1 MAGDGGKK
9 LIPWRDTVTRIGLFF
24 DLDNNGTGFRT
35 EILAGLTTF
44 LATMYIIF
52 VNPAIV
58 QAAGM
63 PASGVMTATILVS
76 ALASIGMGLYAR
88 NPIVVAPGMSLNHLF
103 AYSVVKVGGVPWETA
118 LGCVFW
124 SGVLFF
130 LLACCD
136 RRKWLVNS
144 IPREL
149 RFGFAGGIGLFI
161 ALIGLETAGIASG
174 GASPARFGPVMFVF
188 LAGLVITAILMARQ
202 VRGSFILGIFATT
215 LLAWTVGRLWGDAS
229 GAVGGAATLV
239 AWTGWWAPPD
249 FSLFARVDLLGAL
262 KIGHWPVILVFLFSC
277 FFDSLGTCV
286 GVCEAGN
293 LVDEEGVPRRLGR
306 TLRANALGLAV
317 APLLGSTPATAYIES
332 ATGVKEGGRTGLTAV
347 VAGLLFLPFLFL
359 SPLLSLVPAV
369 ATAPVLV
376 LVGVFMLKP
385 LIYLRWE
392 RFDETVPFFLALIL
406 MPLSHSISVGIIW
419 GCLSWTAI
427 KVGCGR
433 WRQVPPFLWVMDG
446 VMIVVL
452 LTSGRLFH

>member
-1 MAGDGGKK
+1 MAGEGEPKVV
-9 LIPWRDTVTRIGLFF
+9 LRREMATRIGLFF
-24 DLDNNGTGFRT
+24 DLNNNGTDIPT
-35 EILAGLTTF
+35 EILAGLTSF

-58 QAAGM
+58 QASGM
-63 PASGVMTATILVS
+63 PAAGVLTATVLVS
-76 ALASIGMGLYAR
+76 ALASIGMGLWAK
-88 NPIVVAPGMSLNHLF
+88 NPIVIAPGMSLNHLF
-103 AYSVVKVGGVPWETA
+103 AYGIVKAGGVAWETA

-124 SGVLFF
+124 SGAIFFVLASF
-130 LLACCD
+130 D
-136 RRKWLVNS
+136 RRNWLVNS

-161 ALIGLETAGIASG
+161 ALLGLETAGIASG
-174 GASPARFGPVMFVF
+174 AASSGRFGPATLVF
-188 LAGLVITAILMARQ
+188 LTGLVVTAILMARQ
-202 VRGSFILGIFATT
+202 VRGSFILGIGATT
-215 LLAWTVGRLWGDAS
+215 LFAWTVGLAQGS
-229 GAVGGAATLV
+229 GAAATG
-239 AWTGWWAPPD
+239 AMAASFSGWWAAPD
-249 FSLFARVDLLGAL
+249 FSLLARVDLWGAL
-262 KIGHWPVILVFLFSC
+262 KIAHWPVILVFLFSC
-277 FFDSLGTCV
+277 FFDGLGTCV

-306 TLRANALGLAV
+306 MLQANAAGLV
-317 APLLGSTPATAYIES
+317 LAPLLGTSPATAYIES

-359 SPLLSLVPAV
+359 SPLLSLVPGV

-392 RFDETVPFFLALIL
+392 RFDETVPFFLALII
-406 MPLSHSISVGIIW
+406 MPLAHSISAGIIW
-419 GCLSWTAI
+419 GCLGWTAI

-446 VMIVVL
+446 AMVL
-452 LTSGRLFH
+452 ALVTSGRLFH

>member
-1 MAGDGGKK
+1 MAGDGGPKNK
-9 LIPWRDTVTRIGLFF
+9 PWQETAARISLFF
-24 DLDNNGTGFRT
+24 DLDNNGTDFRT
-35 EILAGLTTF
+35 EILAGLTSF

-63 PASGVMTATILVS
+63 PASGVLTATVLVS
-76 ALASIGMGLYAR
+76 ALASIGMGLYAK
-88 NPIVVAPGMSLNHLF
+88 NPIVIAPGMSLNQLF
-103 AYSVVKVGGVPWETA
+103 AFGVVKAGGVPWETA

-124 SGVLFF
+124 SGVIF
-130 LLACCD
+130 LVLASCD
-136 RRKWLVNS
+136 RRQWLVNS

-161 ALIGLETAGIASG
+161 ALIGLETAGIAAG
-174 GASPARFGPVMFVF
+174 GASPTRFGPVTFVF

-202 VRGSFILGIFATT
+202 IRGGFILGIFATT
-215 LLAWTVGRLWGDAS
+215 LIAWTVGSAWGNGS
-229 GAVGGAATLV
+229 GAPGAAVLG

-249 FSLFARVDLLGAL
+249 FGLLGRVDLLGAL
-262 KIGHWPVILVFLFSC
+262 KIGYWPVILVFLFSC

-286 GVCEAGN
+286 GVCEAGD

-306 TLRANALGLAV
+306 TLQANALGLV
-317 APLLGSTPATAYIES
+317 LAPLLGTSPATAYIES

-359 SPLLSLVPAV
+359 SPLLTLVPAV

-392 RFDETVPFFLALIL
+392 RFDESVPFFLALII
-406 MPLSHSISVGIIW
+406 MPLAHSISAGIIW

-433 WRQVPPFLWVMDG
+433 RQQVPPLIWVMDG
-446 VMIVVL
+446 VMIFVL
-452 LTSGRLFH
+452 MTAGRLFH

>member
-1 MAGDGGKK
+1 MAGEGGRSDKS
-9 LIPWRDTVTRIGLFF
+9 WREAAARIGLFF
-24 DLDNNGTGFRT
+24 DLENNGTDIAT
-35 EILAGLTTF
+35 EVLAGLTSF

-63 PASGVMTATILVS
+63 PFSGLLTATVLVS

-88 NPIVVAPGMSLNHLF
+88 NPIVVAPGMSLNQLF
-103 AYSVVKVGGVPWETA
+103 AVGVVKAGGVPWETA
-118 LGCVFW
+118 LGCIFW
-124 SGVLFF
+124 AGVIFF
-130 LLACCD
+130 ALAACD
-136 RRKWLVNS
+136 RRRWLAAS

-149 RFGFAGGIGLFI
+149 RFAFAGGIGLFI
-161 ALIGLETAGIASG
+161 ALLGLEGAGIVSA
-174 GASPARFGPVMFVF
+174 GASSARFGPVTFVF
-188 LAGLVITAILMARQ
+188 LAGLVVTAILMARQ
-202 VRGSFILGIFATT
+202 VRGSFALGILATT
-215 LLAWTVGRLWGDAS
+215 LIAWTVALLRGDAGTS
-229 GAVGGAATLV
+229 ALG
-239 AWTGWWAPPD
+239 AWTGFWAPPD
-249 FSLFARVDLLGAL
+249 FSLLARIDLTGAL
-262 KIGHWPVILVFLFSC
+262 AVGHWPVILVFLFSC

-306 TLRANALGLAV
+306 TLRANALALV
-317 APLLGSTPATAYIES
+317 LAPLLGTTPATAYIES
-332 ATGVKEGGRTGLTAV
+332 ATGVREGGRTGLTAV
-347 VAGLLFLPFLFL
+347 VAGLAFLPFLFL
-359 SPLLSLVPAV
+359 SPLLSLVPSV

-392 RFDETVPFFLALIL
+392 RFDETVPFFLALLL

-446 VMIVVL
+446 VMVFL
-452 LTSGRLFH
+452 LATSGRLFH